1 MTGWIK
7 VPRELLSW
15 EWFTKPEMVQLFL
28 YLLLSANHKAVKWQ
42 GIEIKRGEVVTSTAK
57 ISADTGLSV
66 QVVRTCLNRL
76 KSTNEITSRA
86 TSRYTIITICKY
98 ASYVAD
104 TKVSNKAS
112 NKFGNKQAT
121 NKQQTSNKQLT
132 TNKNEKNEK
141 NDSIY
146 THTEFISL
154 LKTFSCERADTRE
167 GVRRMAEM
175 AEAIDRAIGEGGDN
189 EAYYR
194 RLSNIDKGF
203 IWLWITHSQLLD
215 LFDDSCSY
223 EVFRKINER
232 YEVSDIKRIIAAMA
246 NKMPV
251 SGERRGSF
259 ETTFDQWAVKDH
271 QIAEKRRLGNP
282 KYN

>member
-1 MTGWIK
+1 MQVIYLSLRLST
-7 VPRELLSW
+7 RLL
-15 EWFTKPEMVQLFL
+15 
-28 YLLLSANHKAVKWQ
+28 
-42 GIEIKRGEVVTSTAK
+42 
-57 ISADTGLSV
+57 
-66 QVVRTCLNRL
+66 
-76 KSTNEITSRA
+76 TNL
-86 TSRYTIITICKY
+86 
-98 ASYVAD
+98 
-104 TKVSNKAS
+104 
-112 NKFGNKQAT
+112 AT

>member
-15 EWFTKPEMVQLFL
+15 EWFTKPEMVQVFI
-28 YLLLSANHKAVKWQ
+28 YLLLSANHKATKWQ
-42 GIEIKRGEVVTSTAK
+42 GIEIKRGEFVTSTAK

-86 TSRYTIITICKY
+86 TSRYTIVTICKY
-98 ASYVAD
+98 ASYIAD
-104 TKVSNKAS
+104 NKTTNKVSNKV
-112 NKFGNKQAT
+112 GNKRAT
-121 NKQQTSNKQLT
+121 NEQQTINKQLT
-132 TNKNEKNEK
+132 TNKNDKNEK
-141 NDSIY
+141 NDNIY

-154 LKTFSCERADTRE
+154 LKTFSQARANTRE
-167 GVRRMAEM
+167 CVQRMVEM
-175 AEAIDRAIGEGGDN
+175 AEIIDKVIQAGGEN
-189 EAYYR
+189 EVYYR
-194 RLSNIDKGF
+194 GLSNIDKGF
-203 IWLWITHSQLLD
+203 IWVWICYPQLLS
-215 LFDDSCSY
+215 LFDNSCSY
-223 EVFRKINER
+223 DIFCKLNQR

>member
-1 MTGWIK
+1 
-7 VPRELLSW
+7 
-15 EWFTKPEMVQLFL
+15 
-28 YLLLSANHKAVKWQ
+28 
-42 GIEIKRGEVVTSTAK
+42 
-57 ISADTGLSV
+57 
-66 QVVRTCLNRL
+66 
-76 KSTNEITSRA
+76 
-86 TSRYTIITICKY
+86 
-98 ASYVAD
+98 
-104 TKVSNKAS
+104 
-112 NKFGNKQAT
+112 
-121 NKQQTSNKQLT
+121 
-132 TNKNEKNEK
+132 
-141 NDSIY
+141 
-146 THTEFISL
+146 
-154 LKTFSCERADTRE
+154 
-167 GVRRMAEM
+167 MAEM

-203 IWLWITHSQLLD
+203 IWLWITYSQLLD